1 MALSVCFNGRK
12 SNAQVTCMNPS
23 LSLLAFSLS
32 SLSHQGEVEQ
42 IALMKPKAQTEHDD
56 GMLEFLED
64 IIGTSRFKEP
74 IELLSKKVEELNEAR
89 GEKVR

>member
-1 MALSVCFNGRK
+1 M
-12 SNAQVTCMNPS
+12 QDMNTLLFHS
-23 LSLLAFSLS
+23 LTLFYFK
-32 SLSHQGEVEQ
+32 GEVEQ